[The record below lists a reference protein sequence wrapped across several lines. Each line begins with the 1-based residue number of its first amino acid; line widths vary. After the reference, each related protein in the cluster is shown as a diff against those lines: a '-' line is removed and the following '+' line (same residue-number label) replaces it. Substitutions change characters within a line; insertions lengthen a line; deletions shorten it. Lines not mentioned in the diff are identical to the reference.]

1 MYVKEQAG
9 EHFWADIPGIL
20 TIIIDFHMHTACSL
34 LGKTQSPS
42 PLHIPLYSQ
51 AKPTDYLAGGSNP
64 IDYWPLSLSLI
75 HAPKEEASIVASSAS
90 REERGPELYGSGVEG
105 ARASESGA
113 GGKAGRIS
121 TFAHMLLPPPPSA
134 SLIDREKGK
143 SRRRKTTY

>member
-75 HAPKEEASIVASSAS
+75 HAPKEEASVASSAS
-90 REERGPELYGSGVEG
+90 REGGRNYYMGAEWSGVEG
-105 ARASESGA
+105 ARASEA
-113 GGKAGRIS
+113 EYR
-121 TFAHMLLPPPPSA
+121 HLP
-134 SLIDREKGK
+134 ICCCRHH
-143 SRRRKTTY
+143 RRLS

>member
-1 MYVKEQAG
+1 MGTICKYHILICKETG
-9 EHFWADIPGIL
+9 ENFWADIIL
-20 TIIIDFHMHTACSL
+20 DILIDFHIQPVPAWGSREA
-34 LGKTQSPS
+34 Q

-75 HAPKEEASIVASSAS
+75 HAPKEEASVASSAS
-90 REERGPELYGSGVEG
+90 REGGRNYMGAEG
-105 ARASESGA
+105 AEWSGGGSSER
-113 GGKAGRIS
+113 GRIS

-134 SLIDREKGK
+134 FLIDREKGK